1 MKIKR
6 DNRHM
11 VRDKYL
17 YTVKIQ
23 RDNRLIHCEKKRDN
37 RHTVRDKYLYTV
49 KIKRD
54 NRLINCEKTETTDR
68 KDINKE
74 RQQN

>member
-1 MKIKR
+1 MK
-6 DNRHM
+6 
-11 VRDKYL
+11 
-17 YTVKIQ
+17 
-23 RDNRLIHCEKKRDN
+23 KKRDN

-68 KDINKE
+68 KDINKV